1 MTVQSSYAKAGPY
14 LPEGQTVFPFRFR
27 VLAPEQVRVYLG
39 TSALEPMSGYSV
51 NLSDNGGEVVF
62 TNPPTEAVT
71 MLRDMDFGQSVDLQ
85 NNTAFL
91 AEVLEEALDKLTM
104 MCQQLKTDTDRA
116 VKVSVDS
123 GDSPDE
129 YYGKILSAS
138 ADAVS
143 AASEAED
150 ARNHAVEAEASGIR
164 AAQSSADSESRAATS
179 AQSAQQSATA
189 AQSAE
194 DAAQDYAQ
202 SAANAA
208 QSAAAVANTVAVSVS
223 AAQSAASSS
232 ENSAIAS
239 ENSAKASASSASNS
253 ENSAIASAASA
264 QSASDDAAAVRE
276 IRSEIENY
284 FGNELKELT
293 INLIGDAAVSAE
305 YIAQEVGNVE

>member
-1 MTVQSSYAKAGPY
+1 
-14 LPEGQTVFPFRFR
+14 
-27 VLAPEQVRVYLG
+27 
-39 TSALEPMSGYSV
+39 MSGYSV
-51 NLSDNGGEVVF
+51 NLSDNGGEVIF

-129 YYGKILSAS
+129 YYGKILKAS
-138 ADAVS
+138 ADAAS
-143 AASEAED
+143 AASAAED
-150 ARNHAVEAEASGIR
+150 ARNHAVEAEASTIQ
-164 AAQSSADSESRAATS
+164 AAQSAADSESRAATS
-179 AQSAQQSATA
+179 AQSAQQSAIA
-189 AQSAE
+189 AKASE
-194 DAAQDYAQ
+194 DAVRDSAQ

-223 AAQSAASSS
+223 AAQSAAADS
-232 ENSAIAS
+232 ENSSKASAASVSAAQSAAANS
-239 ENSAKASASSASNS
+239 ENSAK
-253 ENSAIASAASA
+253 ASAASA

-293 INLIGDAAVSAE
+293 INLIGDTAAAAE
-305 YIAQEVGNVE
+305 YIAGELTNVE